1 MVPIEYIARAVIESE
16 GKFLMCHNK
25 KDDHWFF
32 PGGHIEIGESA
43 PDALLREIDEELGV
57 SGEVRRFI
65 GASENKYEAH
75 GKVSQEINLVFE
87 VALDTQEMTSREDHI
102 EFAWLTPDEIR
113 NACVLPVSLRDAI
126 ISLSSSKSPL
136 WVSEGFK

>member
-32 PGGHIEIGESA
+32 PGGHIETGESA
-43 PDALLREIDEELGV
+43 PEALLREIDEEIGATGNV
-57 SGEVRRFI
+57 VRFL
-65 GASENKYEAH
+65 GASENKYESK

-87 VALDTQEMTSREDHI
+87 VVLNEQEMVSKEDHI

-113 NACVLPVSLRDAI
+113 SATILPPSLRDAI
-126 ISLSSSKSPL
+126 LAYATNKAPL
-136 WVSEGFK
+136 WASEGF